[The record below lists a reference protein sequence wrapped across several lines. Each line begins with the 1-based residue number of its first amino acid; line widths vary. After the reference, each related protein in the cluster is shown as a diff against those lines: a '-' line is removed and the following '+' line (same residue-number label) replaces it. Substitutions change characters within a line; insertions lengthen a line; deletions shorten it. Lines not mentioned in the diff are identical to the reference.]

1 MFAPCSVRFKMRE
14 VGHIIALVMQSRI
27 VQCKQLKK
35 SLFFSYNINVFS
47 DERTPNITTISYDE
61 LYSTDHK
68 EMPLNDMYLSISSI
82 LEGSNLLNKTHNFTG
97 HPDLSKV
104 FY

>member
-1 MFAPCSVRFKMRE
+1 MHVAKYISIIYDTKRYERIFFKE
-14 VGHIIALVMQSRI
+14 VGI
-27 VQCKQLKK
+27 VF
-35 SLFFSYNINVFS
+35 FFSYNINVFS

-68 EMPLNDMYLSISSI
+68 ELPLNDMYLSISSI